1 MTVKRELVV
10 RAVRMLLEAV
20 GENPDREGLRETPE
34 RVARMLEEL
43 LSGYSV
49 AVEPVLFTEES
60 DLVVLS
66 GIEFASL
73 CEHHLLPFV
82 GVAHVAYVPR
92 NKVIGVSK
100 IARIVRK
107 YSSRLQLQER
117 LTRQVAEE
125 VAKATG
131 SRDVLVVTEAVHTCM
146 LIRGVRSGATVTSV
160 YGLGRF
166 KEASMVNQVLSII
179 QPYRLRFKPF
189 LLSS

>member
-1 MTVKRELVV
+1 
-10 RAVRMLLEAV
+10 
-20 GENPDREGLRETPE
+20 
-34 RVARMLEEL
+34 MLEEL

-92 NKVIGVSK
+92 SKVIGVSK